1 MSQNILKGH
10 NLRSK
15 GFRVILMILNES
27 STTLKPKNQLW
38 VRKTE
43 EYRIYGLQK
52 IPKMCNAPRARICPK
67 NIQKSYTY
75 HKNFY
80 TNLQHPRHLHNE
92 IQARALAY
100 WVSENWGLS
109 CNVTRARARA
119 RICPKKIQK
128 SYIYHKNFYT
138 NLQHPRHLHNEI
150 QAKATGVFPDFI
162 GLKRPI
168 LR

>member
-52 IPKMCNAPRARICPK
+52 IPKMCNAPRARARVYVPK
-67 NIQKSYTY
+67 IYRSLTPIIKISIPTCSTRGIYIMRY
-75 HKNFY
+75 KPE
-80 TNLQHPRHLHNE
+80 LQHIGFLRTGAFH
-92 IQARALAY
+92 
-100 WVSENWGLS
+100 S
-109 CNVTRARARA
+109 NVTRRARARA
-119 RICPKKIQK
+119 RAYMPQK
-128 SYIYHKNFYT
+128 NIEV
-138 NLQHPRHLHNEI
+138 LHLS
-150 QAKATGVFPDFI
+150 
-162 GLKRPI
+162 
-168 LR
+168 